1 MSEYFFGLGRGR
13 VGAGVEKR
21 CDKIAGRH
29 GAHIVV
35 VTLPGEGP
43 RYWFAGQN
51 LGFPFDRD
59 MERAVLADLE
69 AAGLWPVPTRR

>member
-1 MSEYFFGLGRGR
+1 MSQYHFGLGKGR

-21 CDKIAGRH
+21 VDKIARKH
-29 GAHIVV
+29 GADFTS
-35 VTLPGEGP
+35 VTLPGDGP
-43 RYWFAGQN
+43 RYWFSGPN

-59 MERAVLADLE
+59 MARAVLNDLE